1 MNAYL
6 TSVIC
11 LCILRMALSML
22 LPDGDARR
30 YADLGVGLAVTL
42 QLLRALAGL
51 LRGAAR

>member
-1 MNAYL
+1 MSAYL

-11 LCILRMALSML
+11 LSVMRMAISML

-42 QLLRALAGL
+42 QLLRALYAL
-51 LRGAAR
+51 LRGAA